1 MIQSIKNIVTA
12 LGYNGDI
19 ILYRDS
25 FHKKKGLCEY
35 LAKNV
40 QPTDIIVTYSDGAFA
55 LYLAR
60 ALPNNT
66 IHTCYNGISPDY
78 GELLEKQ
85 TNLVLHPNYRRAVNY
100 KNFLQEHPEYVEIN
114 QYTDEKCV
122 EYYAQHFAEIY
133 EQELKNLHI
142 DAFAEYGHSGATLA
156 GVIKANIVDWDF
168 IMATLDFNTLTSGKI
183 NYRNHMNS
191 VKDKIT
197 HVEFCTKINTFLM
210 GQEIERVYPEFG
222 NVYEAT
228 RSIAAAFSYLEKN
241 PGKTV
246 LVYVGDSIEKEGTKF
261 RGNSISYTGVLNLLM
276 RYNLLISV
284 QQGKIC
290 DRHFFEDYYE
300 SANTLYDKA
309 HKKYIFT
316 DVLKCM
322 CDWITRYNLP
332 KVQYIKLYHILQDIN
347 SDIHDSTL
355 NMISAYVKNDL
366 QETIA
371 EDKLYGNNVLLQDYV
386 QNQRYTEKSN
396 ELLSYMQQR
405 GVL

>member
-85 TNLVLHPNYRRAVNY
+85 INLVLHPNYRRAVNY

-122 EYYAQHFAEIY
+122 EYYAQHFVEIY

-168 IMATLDFNTLTSGKI
+168 IMATLDFNTLTSDKI

-197 HVEFCTKINTFLM
+197 HVEFCTKINTFLI

-261 RGNSISYTGVLNLLM
+261 RGNSVSYTGVLNLLM

-366 QETIA
+366 QETVA

-386 QNQRYTEKSN
+386 QNQKYTEKSN